1 VSGTFVTGGAS
12 ELERGIRRSSGAW
25 RRLLMVD
32 LTTGDVA
39 EVGPPGWSVWE
50 VGWDGVGDTA
60 VALIAENPTGNGWY
74 RSRLARLDFQAR
86 TADVLYK
93 PRWQLE
99 GLALSPHGRHAAVIE
114 GYSSDPALLNGSVLI
129 VDLPVGSVS
138 DPWPGLET
146 VGVVTWCDEESLA
159 YGRMHGTGTA
169 WGRIRLDGERD
180 EVWAGQ
186 EYIGGDVCKPQV
198 AVSGG
203 GAVVMT
209 THEAHGVAPELAR
222 FDPPAAPGSVS
233 ARSTTTSSTGSS
245 SPTPVPSGGPR
256 RMASRSRGGC

>member
-1 VSGTFVTGGAS
+1 
-12 ELERGIRRSSGAW
+12 
-25 RRLLMVD
+25 MVD
-32 LTTGDVA
+32 LTTGDVT

-50 VGWDGVGDTA
+50 VGWDGAGDTA

-74 RSRLARLDFQAR
+74 RSRLARLDLQAR
-86 TADVLYK
+86 TADVLYQ

-99 GLALSPHGRHAAVIE
+99 GLALSPDGRHAAVIE

-129 VDLPVGSVS
+129 VDLLGGSVS

-146 VGVVTWCDEESLA
+146 VGVATWCDEESLA

-198 AVSGG
+198 AV
-203 GAVVMT
+203 T
-209 THEAHGVAPELAR
+209 R
-222 FDPPAAPGSVS
+222 W
-233 ARSTTTSSTGSS
+233 
-245 SPTPVPSGGPR
+245 R
-256 RMASRSRGGC
+256 RRRHDHP